1 MYPKT
6 KINIG
11 ETWACSPLFVNA
23 YLRRDI
29 KNVIGTV
36 EFALLRV
43 EDVEGERSAIIKVEI
58 ESSGDQMNEDGSISL
73 SKIVLKG
80 EIILSLETYLETDLS
95 LKGEMIGSLVR
106 NGKVDLYTSPIKV
119 VASESF
125 VREEP

>member
-1 MYPKT
+1 
-6 KINIG
+6 
-11 ETWACSPLFVNA
+11 
-23 YLRRDI
+23 
-29 KNVIGTV
+29 V